1 MGFDGD
7 ACRDGHGEDQEMSED
22 YSREREDALDERVN
36 QALRRW
42 VEGMERAIEE
52 ASARRKA

>member
-7 ACRDGHGEDQEMSED
+7 ASRDGRGEEHEMSED
-22 YSREREDALDERVN
+22 YSLERDDALDERGN